1 MMLRTATWIGV
12 VCAVAT
18 ASWLWLPSRSES
30 GTVRSSIVR
39 EPRSEFHSTDSR
51 LASRSSFA
59 QATPTTRTTDPAIV
73 AEEPTIDVPAD
84 PPPVLQGDERSRSG
98 LPPALFDKRA
108 EFQSRAPTSE
118 RLAAVASHAQRP
130 PTEAALERVRT
141 SFRKRDEEAAL
152 AIGRYRMGTITDA
165 EALLLVARAQ
175 DDYRRETITALD
187 ISPGEYSAIF
197 ETD

>member
-1 MMLRTATWIGV
+1 MMLRSATWIGV

-30 GTVRSSIVR
+30 GPVRSSVR
-39 EPRSEFHSTDSR
+39 EPRPEFRAPDAR
-51 LASRSSFA
+51 LASRSPIPQSSPA
-59 QATPTTRTTDPAIV
+59 IQATDPLIV
-73 AEEPTIDVPAD
+73 VEEPTIDVPAE

-108 EFQSRAPTSE
+108 EFQSRGPTSE
-118 RLAAVASHAQRP
+118 RLAAIANHALRA

-152 AIGRYRMGTITDA
+152 AVGRYRMGTLSEA
-165 EALLLVARAQ
+165 EALALVARAQ
-175 DDYRRETITALD
+175 DDYRRETIAALE
-187 ISPGEYSAIF
+187 ISPGEYGAIF
-197 ETD
+197 EHD

>member
-30 GTVRSSIVR
+30 AAVRSVVR

-51 LASRSSFA
+51 LASRSPLS
-59 QATPTTRTTDPAIV
+59 QASPATQTTDPAIV
-73 AEEPTIDVPAD
+73 AEEPTIDIPAE
-84 PPPVLQGDERSRSG
+84 PAPALFGDERSRSG
-98 LPPALFDKRA
+98 LPPALYDKRA
-108 EFQSRAPTSE
+108 EFQSRGPTSE
-118 RLAAVASHAQRP
+118 RLAAVASHAQNA
-130 PTEAALERVRT
+130 PTEAALERVRA

-152 AIGRYRMGTITDA
+152 AVGRYRMGTISET
-165 EALLLVARAQ
+165 EALALVARAQ

-187 ISPGEYSAIF
+187 ISPREYSAIF
-197 ETD
+197 EHD